1 MSRASS
7 TIGRASRSLMPPPS
21 FYARLTRAFTERSL
35 AAWGFRL
42 ERPGQQRF
50 DYLIDRRPA
59 MQDGIDRAD
68 DRHLDLELL
77 RERRGCRRG
86 AYALRHRTS
95 PRDISIE
102 LLALAERDAK
112 AVIARLR

>member
-21 FYARLTRAFTERSL
+21 FYARLTRAFTDRGL

-42 ERPGQQRF
+42 DRPVQQRLH
-50 DYLIDRRPA
+50 YLIHRRPRL
-59 MQDGIDRAD
+59 QDGIGRAD
-68 DRHLDLELL
+68 DRHLHLELL
-77 RERRGCRRG
+77 RERRDCRRG
-86 AYALRHRTS
+86 AYALRHQTS
-95 PRDISIE
+95 PRVISIE

-112 AVIARLR
+112 AVIAQWR